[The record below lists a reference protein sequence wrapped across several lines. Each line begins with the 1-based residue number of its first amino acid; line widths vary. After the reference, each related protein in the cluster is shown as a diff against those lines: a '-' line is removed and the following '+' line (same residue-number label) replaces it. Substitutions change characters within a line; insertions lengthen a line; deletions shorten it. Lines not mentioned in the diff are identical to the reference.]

1 MNATDESPLYIE
13 QILIG
18 PMQNFCYIVG
28 SKTTREV
35 VLIDPAWDTDALL
48 ERLQERDLKLTG
60 VLVTHY
66 HPDHCGGGMGGRNID
81 GVANLLEKQPV
92 KTWVNRHEA
101 QGLKKVTGLSD
112 SDLVVVDSNDT
123 LRVGEIEIEFLHTP
137 GHTPG
142 SQCFKVHNTLV
153 SGDTLFIQGCG
164 RVDLPGSDPE
174 AMYHS
179 LKKLASLPDDT
190 LLLPGHHYSEA
201 PNATLGE
208 TPVPRATS
216 A

>member
-153 SGDTLFIQGCG
+153 SSLLRGTERHPGRDQGTE
-164 RVDLPGSDPE
+164 RLPARPGSRHLE
-174 AMYHS
+174 AVHGVMRY
-179 LKKLASLPDDT
+179 P
-190 LLLPGHHYSEA
+190 
-201 PNATLGE
+201 
-208 TPVPRATS
+208 PVPRATS